1 MFGASGTAL
10 RSDTEYSRP
19 SPDARSASASYSSQP
34 TSSSLVCNCSM
45 AKPWRPVTP
54 SSLGTSDGV
63 LSMKPSKTPRR
74 RCPTRR
80 AYSSCSAPPAPF
92 SIRGAALKGVAA
104 VHYEDGFDGWRASGL
119 PSNSA

>member
-19 SPDARSASASYSSQP
+19 SPEARSASASYSSQP

-54 SSLGTSDGV
+54 SSLGTTDGV
-63 LSMKPSKTPRR
+63 LSMKPSKTPQTPLPDAPAL
-74 RCPTRR
+74 PTLKVARLR
-80 AYSSCSAPPAPF
+80 PPH
-92 SIRGAALKGVAA
+92 SRSVWTLAL
-104 VHYEDGFDGWRASGL
+104 
-119 PSNSA
+119 